1 MWPCQKEW
9 LLRQECFSL
18 SPCETIKA
26 WPSWKGRILIRAGQ
40 SYAGEVTKDF
50 VHALRA

>member
-1 MWPCQKEW
+1 MGFFFSHIEHILINLFILEAVVVLTFKRKMWPCQKEW

-26 WPSWKGRILIRAGQ
+26 
-40 SYAGEVTKDF
+40 
-50 VHALRA
+50 